1 MSLSPSFRLPP
12 FIAPG
17 NAHPEVIEAVNYA
30 ADGITDLNQAITSLK
45 TQIDAKANATTTAAP
60 STNTTSS
67 TESVTNVTIG
77 GGPVNNQTGVTA
89 YTTAQ
94 SDNGAL
100 LIFADASPVAVTLN
114 NSVTLPWYCFVT
126 NQGAGLVTL
135 TPQQNTING
144 NASETV
150 LQSYFA
156 VIFFDGTNWWSSNIP
171 IVPVNTPGVAH
182 QWLAS
187 YNAATGAFTL
197 SQPAFTDISGTA
209 TAGQVPALSAL
220 TGQITTSQLPSSGL
234 TTTIVTAK
242 LTGGGA
248 NGSMVFTNGILT
260 ASTPAT

>member
-94 SDNGAL
+94 MDNGAL

-126 NQGAGLVTL
+126 NQAAGLVTL
-135 TPQQNTING
+135 TPQQGTIN
-144 NASETV
+144 NAASENITTGLFSV
-150 LQSYFA
+150 
-156 VIFFDGTNWWSSNIP
+156 VFFDGTNWWAAAVP
-171 IVPVNTPGVAH
+171 IVPVNTPGVTH

-187 YNAATGAFTL
+187 YNAATGAFAL
-197 SQPAFTDISGTA
+197 SQPAFTDIS
-209 TAGQVPALSAL
+209 
-220 TGQITTSQLPSSGL
+220 GQITTSQLPSSGL

-248 NGSMVFTNGILT
+248 NGSMTFTSGILT
-260 ASTPAT
+260 AS